1 MFDWNIFRQDPSDYM
16 VERNVASVL
25 VRNILQCSEQTWPDQ
40 RVVAAAMLQSQLI
53 STSAGGWR
61 WRWCRDRQYLLLTTP
76 PHHLSGW

>member
-40 RVVAAAMLQSQLI
+40 
-53 STSAGGWR
+53 
-61 WRWCRDRQYLLLTTP
+61 
-76 PHHLSGW
+76 